1 MGNTGLLT
9 DGLTEVWEHAWI
21 SNQASSSSTRNTDF
35 DFVAA
40 LRCELLPRVDPE

>member
-21 SNQASSSSTRNTDF
+21 SNQASSSSTRNTNF
-35 DFVAA
+35 DFEAA
-40 LRCELLPRVDPE
+40 LRCGFLPRVDPE